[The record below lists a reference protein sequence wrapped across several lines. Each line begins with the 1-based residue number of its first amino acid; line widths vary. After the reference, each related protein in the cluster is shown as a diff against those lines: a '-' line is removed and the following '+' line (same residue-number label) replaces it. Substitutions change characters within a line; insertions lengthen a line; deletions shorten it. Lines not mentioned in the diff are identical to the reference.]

1 MALACLVAH
10 RNQLG
15 RHLVGMGQCQ
25 LGRLGAPMESMELG
39 SMALVAALER
49 KEESLAF
56 QGSLVGKQGEKLASL
71 EDRSLVGPPLVE

>member
-1 MALACLVAH
+1 
-10 RNQLG
+10 
-15 RHLVGMGQCQ
+15 
-25 LGRLGAPMESMELG
+25 MESMESG

-56 QGSLVGKQGEKLASL
+56 QESLVGTKLLSAGVDRGKVYKDLQQVEKLASL